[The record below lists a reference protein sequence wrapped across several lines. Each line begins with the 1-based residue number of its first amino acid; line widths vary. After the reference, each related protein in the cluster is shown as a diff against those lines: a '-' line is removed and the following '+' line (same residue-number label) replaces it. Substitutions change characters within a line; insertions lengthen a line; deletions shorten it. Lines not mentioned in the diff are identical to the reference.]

1 MSFLFFFFFI
11 VRTYFL
17 PGWIYSEHISPYLE
31 ENHHYGK
38 SGNGRVLS
46 WVRNTFLPLV
56 KRMIFKFESNSS
68 GRTQSSRYSPR
79 PCWQWLPATLL
90 AHPTAHPSVRIDK
103 HEKHTDAQA
112 QLTPWL
118 HQLISSSKRS
128 LRRSY
133 LAFFEV
139 IITIYI
145 AKLIIEYGAW
155 KLWVLSEFLNYWQ
168 SASYETALYLVIH
181 WFCETRSH
189 SLAQAALELSMWL
202 ELVPHSQQSSGS
214 LAGHGILLPWAVQ
227 FSPLRLPS
235 PSTVLRSHPSPVGL
249 TWTTA

>member
-1 MSFLFFFFFI
+1 
-11 VRTYFL
+11 
-17 PGWIYSEHISPYLE
+17 
-31 ENHHYGK
+31 
-38 SGNGRVLS
+38 
-46 WVRNTFLPLV
+46 
-56 KRMIFKFESNSS
+56 MIFKFESDSS
-68 GRTQSSRYSPR
+68 SRTQSSNTSP
-79 PCWQWLPATLL
+79 LL
-90 AHPTAHPSVRIDK
+90 AMTACYPPGPPTEHLSVRIDK
-103 HEKHTDAQA
+103 HEKHTNAQA

-118 HQLISSSKRS
+118 HQLISSSQRS

-168 SASYETALYLVIH
+168 SASYETALYLVIY

-214 LAGHGILLPWAVQ
+214 LAGHGILLPWAWKALPSAVQ